1 MFKSRGSIPDS
12 NLDKLAMHVCMKYGG
27 VRCCLRSSEPVEVHS
42 QLICLKGD
50 LQGGSDEKVL

>member
-1 MFKSRGSIPDS
+1 MFKTRGSSPDS
-12 NLDKLAMHVCMKYGG
+12 NLDKLAMHVCMKSGG
-27 VRCCLRSSEPVEVHS
+27 VSCCLQSSKPVKVRS